1 MLSRLWAYLELNIAT
16 LLNYAG
22 TGFLLLIYAAAFS
35 YLLISEKDKA
45 KRVIFVW
52 TPGLILIAFFMPP
65 VRYLFMRFIDK
76 NDTYYRMLW
85 MVPVAMTV
93 AHAFT
98 RICAG
103 FKLIGLPVAAAMIIL
118 CGGNVYKSVAGPLVI
133 ASKAQNE
140 YHIPQEVIE
149 TADIIMEKEQGH
161 RVKAVMP
168 LDFTS
173 YIRQYDTNIY
183 LAYGREL
190 IMRPDAYDEL
200 YSMLCEEPVDIEK
213 MREAAVPRQV
223 SYYVFPK
230 TSSFLKDPES
240 CGLEKAGETENHVIY
255 RDPEEL
261 EYMSGISYYYFTD

>member
-1 MLSRLWAYLELNIAT
+1 MWAYLELNIET
-16 LLNYAG
+16 VKNYAG
-22 TGFLLLIYAAAFS
+22 TGFLLLIYAAAFA

-52 TPGLILIAFFMPP
+52 IPGLTLLFFFLPP
-65 VRYLFMRFIDK
+65 VRWMYMKYIDGSA
-76 NDTYYRMLW
+76 TYYRVLW
-85 MVPVAMTV
+85 LIPVAMTI
-93 AHAFT
+93 AHGFT
-98 RICAG
+98 RICEG
-103 FKLIGLPVAAAMIIL
+103 FKLIGLPVAVALIAL
-118 CGGNVYKSVAGPLVI
+118 CGGDVYHSVAGPLVI

-149 TADIIMEKEQGH
+149 TADIIMANEQGH

-173 YIRQYDTNIY
+173 YIRQYDTDLY

-200 YSMLCEEPVDIEK
+200 YSMLCEDPIDVEK
-213 MREAAVPRQV
+213 MREAAIPRQV

-230 TSSFLKDPES
+230 TSGFVKDPES
-240 CGLEKAGETENHVIY
+240 CGLEKAGETKDHVIY